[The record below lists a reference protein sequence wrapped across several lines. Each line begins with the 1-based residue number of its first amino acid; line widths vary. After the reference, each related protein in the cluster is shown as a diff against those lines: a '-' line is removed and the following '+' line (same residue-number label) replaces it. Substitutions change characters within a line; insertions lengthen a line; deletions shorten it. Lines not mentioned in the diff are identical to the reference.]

1 MLSAFL
7 ILLLAVDLNAIKSM
21 PNLEHRSDMALDYAD
36 TALENAHDD
45 YAAGN
50 VVKWRSD
57 ISDMRDAVALSFES
71 LEQSGKNARNDR
83 HYKRAEMKT
92 RELLRRL
99 DGARD
104 DVSFE
109 DRGALDQVRAKI
121 SDIHDELL
129 QSIMSK
135 KKK

>member
-1 MLSAFL
+1 M

-36 TALENAHDD
+36 TALDNAHDD
-45 YAAGN
+45 YAVGDIA
-50 VVKWRSD
+50 KWRSE
-57 ISDMRDAVALSFES
+57 MGEVRDAIALSFES

-83 HYKRAEMKT
+83 HYKRAELKT

-104 DVSFE
+104 DVSFD
-109 DRGALDQVRAKI
+109 DRAVLDQVRAKV
-121 SDIHDELL
+121 SEIHDALL